1 MFHFADGNKIWH
13 LKINEANH
21 KVAKVFHEYSYDLKA
36 VLSDDKKTYCLV
48 QDRKSMYHIRIFA
61 FNALNTKQDT
71 LQQVAFFPLPA
82 TIDMENY
89 RNTFCVSN
97 CIVDG
102 VIVHDA
108 NTMSRIYEDKMMP
121 GIKYFNDY
129 LPESIKG
136 KKNMNLMTNNI

>member
-1 MFHFADGNKIWH
+1 MFYFEEGDNIWH
-13 LKINEANH
+13 LKINEDNH
-21 KVAKVFHEYSYDLKA
+21 KVELVYHEYSYNLKA
-36 VLSDDKKTYCLV
+36 VLSDDKKTYSLV
-48 QDRKSMYHIRIFA
+48 QDRKSMYHIRIFT
-61 FNALNTKQDT
+61 FNAFNTKQNA
-71 LQQVAFFPLPA
+71 LQQVSFFPLPA
-82 TIDMENY
+82 TTNTKNY
-89 RNTFCVSN
+89 ISTFFVSN